1 MKGVCYRT
9 LPDRF
14 EGLLHLFYFT
24 EQLESI
30 VSSTATS
37 QLTQSLQ
44 HFATQLR
51 IHSIQATTEAGSG
64 HPTSCCSA
72 ADIVAT
78 LFFSVM
84 HYDPKNPQCHGND
97 RFILSKGHAAPLL
110 YAAWA
115 EAGFI
120 QPRDLMNLRKLSS
133 DLEGHP
139 TPRLPFVD
147 MATGSLGQGLCGGVG
162 IALNHKYLDQN
173 DARVYVLMGDG
184 ESVEG
189 SVWEAAEIAQHK
201 QLDNLCAIVDINRLG
216 QSDPTLLEH
225 DINAYQAR
233 WKGFGWHTIPV
244 DGHDHTALLEAFH
257 EATNT
262 HDQPT
267 VLLAKTFKGKGISFA
282 EDKMNWHGKALS
294 QDDAQTAIQEL
305 SAYLH
310 DGPNPPQI
318 QPPTVIDTS
327 PPKILPVA
335 PPAYD
340 PEKSIATREAFGEAL
355 VHLGEANPLVVALD
369 ADVKNSTFTDKFGQR
384 FPSRFFENFIA
395 EQNMVGAAAGLAACG
410 KIPFAAT
417 FACFLTR
424 AYDFIR
430 MSAISQ
436 SNIKLMGS
444 HAGVSIG
451 EDGPSQMGL
460 EDLAM
465 MSSQPGVTVL
475 YPSDAV
481 CAYHLVQAAASHD
494 GMVYMRTSRPKT
506 PILYGNDDIFHI
518 GGSKVLRQSENDRLT
533 IVAAG
538 VTLFE
543 ALKAYEELATAG
555 INVRVVDLYSIVPVD
570 TTTLLD
576 CARATSNIF
585 LTVED
590 HYAHGG
596 LGDAVLS
603 ALSGEGIRLHKL
615 AVREI
620 PHSGKPTELLDR
632 YNISARVIVETAK
645 RII

>member
-1 MKGVCYRT
+1 M
-9 LPDRF
+9 
-14 EGLLHLFYFT
+14 
-24 EQLESI
+24 
-30 VSSTATS
+30 SSTASS
-37 QLTQSLQ
+37 QSIQSLQ
-44 HFATQLR
+44 HFASQLR
-51 IHSIQATTEAGSG
+51 IHSIQSTTESGNG

-84 HYDPKNPQCHGND
+84 RYDPTNPRDRGND
-97 RFILSKGHAAPLL
+97 RFVLSKGHAAPLL

-120 QPRDLMNLRKLSS
+120 QTNDLLNLRKLSS

-162 IALNHKYLDQN
+162 IALNHKYLDEN

-216 QSDPTLLEH
+216 QSDPTILEH
-225 DINAYQAR
+225 NMNDYQAR

-244 DGHDHTALLEAFH
+244 DGHDLTALLEAFQ
-257 EATNT
+257 EAANT
-262 HDQPT
+262 HDRPT

-294 QDDAQTAIQEL
+294 KEDAQKAIAEISKNLNAEQGAPVIPL
-305 SAYLH
+305 PTTQQSA
-310 DGPNPPQI
+310 
-318 QPPTVIDTS
+318 
-327 PPKILPVA
+327 PPKILSVA

-340 PEKSIATREAFGEAL
+340 SEKSVATREAFGEAL

-417 FACFLTR
+417 FACFLAR

-436 SNIKLMGS
+436 ANIKLMGS
-444 HAGVSIG
+444 HVGVSIG

-460 EDLAM
+460 EDIAM
-465 MSSQPGVTVL
+465 MAAQPGVAVL

-481 CAYHLVQAAASHD
+481 CAYHLVQAAASHE
-494 GMVYMRTSRPKT
+494 GMVYIRTSRPKT
-506 PILYGNDDIFHI
+506 PILYGNDEIFHI
-518 GGSKVLRQSENDRLT
+518 GGSKVLRQSDADRLT

-543 ALKAYEELATAG
+543 ALKAYDELAAAG
-555 INVRVVDLYSIVPVD
+555 IHVRVVDLYSIVPID
-570 TTTLLD
+570 TATLLD
-576 CARATSNIF
+576 CAHATSKNF

-603 ALSGEGIRLHKL
+603 ALSSEGIRLHKL

-632 YNISARVIVETAK
+632 YGISARVIVETAK
-645 RII
+645 RLV

>member
-1 MKGVCYRT
+1 M
-9 LPDRF
+9 
-14 EGLLHLFYFT
+14 
-24 EQLESI
+24 
-30 VSSTATS
+30 SSTVTRQS
-37 QLTQSLQ
+37 IQSLQ

-51 IHSIQATTEAGSG
+51 IHSIQGTTEAGSG

-84 HYDPKNPQCHGND
+84 RYDPTNPRDRGND

-110 YAAWA
+110 YGAWA

-120 QPRDLMNLRKLSS
+120 KGGDLLNLRKLSS

-225 DINAYQAR
+225 DLNAYQAR
-233 WKGFGWHTIPV
+233 WKGFGWHAIPV
-244 DGHDHTALLEAFH
+244 DGHDLTALLEAFQ
-257 EATNT
+257 EAANT
-262 HDQPT
+262 HDKPT

-294 QDDAQTAIQEL
+294 QEDAQKAIKEL
-305 SAYLH
+305 SQHLSHEQDA
-310 DGPNPPQI
+310 PIIQAPTASEANPI
-318 QPPTVIDTS
+318 
-327 PPKILPVA
+327 KILPVA

-340 PEKSIATREAFGEAL
+340 PEKMVATREAFGEAL
-355 VHLGEANPLVVALD
+355 IHLGEANPLVVALD

-417 FACFLTR
+417 FACFLAR

-436 SNIKLMGS
+436 ANIKLMGS
-444 HAGVSIG
+444 HVGVSIG

-460 EDLAM
+460 EDIAM
-465 MSSQPGVTVL
+465 MAAQPNVTVL

-481 CAYHLVQAAASHD
+481 CAYHLVQAAASHE
-494 GMVYMRTSRPKT
+494 GMVYIRTSRPKT

-518 GGSKVLRQSENDRLT
+518 GGSKVLRQSDQDRLT

-538 VTLFE
+538 VTVFE
-543 ALKAYEELATAG
+543 ALQAYDDLKAAG
-555 INVRVVDLYSIVPVD
+555 INVRIVDLYSIVPID
-570 TTTLLD
+570 TETLLE
-576 CARATSNIF
+576 CARATSNNF

-603 ALSGEGIRLHKL
+603 ALSGEGIRLQKL

-632 YNISARVIVETAK
+632 YGISARVIVETAK
-645 RII
+645 RLV